1 VVEVTEII
9 LGEKDTLGDNFYE
22 MMKEE
27 ISQLIKESHQDYM
40 EGVDMSD
47 EEMAEDNEESRDYSA
62 IAIIQAKTQ
71 SFIELID

>member
-1 VVEVTEII
+1 VVEMTEII

-62 IAIIQAKTQ
+62 IAII
-71 SFIELID
+71 

>member
-62 IAIIQAKTQ
+62 IAII
-71 SFIELID
+71 

>member
-1 VVEVTEII
+1 MTEII

-62 IAIIQAKTQ
+62 IAII
-71 SFIELID
+71 